1 MERSEVGELMK
12 KWYSLIDKVYNP
24 ENLRK
29 AYKQVRSNKGAPGV
43 DGETVLEYGRNLE
56 QNLAQLH
63 HELKTGTFEPT
74 PVLRVEITKEDGKS
88 KRKLGIPVVK
98 DRVVQQALLN
108 VLQPIFDPHFHPSS
122 YGYRPGRSPQRA
134 VAKAERF
141 LNKYGLPYVVDM
153 DLSKCFDRLDHE
165 LILQSINARVSDGK
179 VLKLIR
185 AFLEAGVMV
194 DGKIEKTAIGS
205 PQGGVISPL
214 LSNCYLDY
222 FDQAMREK
230 GVRIVRF
237 ADDILIFAKT
247 PEQAKEYERI
257 AVEILEGDLRL
268 TVNREKT
275 HRTSVY
281 KGVAYLGVVIYPKFV
296 AIDPKKLRK
305 LKDKIRQITKRNQGR
320 NLVDVI
326 KRLNPVL
333 RGWANYFR
341 MANCKMVMRS
351 LMEWIRRRLRMKQM
365 KEWKSWKPLHKQL
378 RRMGYGGPF
387 EKISV
392 TRWRNS
398 CSPLIHMALPNKWF
412 DTMGLVNLAKMEVGT
427 LHQYYE
433 V

>member
-1 MERSEVGELMK
+1 MK
-12 KWYSLIDKVYNP
+12 KWYSLIDKVYSLK
-24 ENLRK
+24 NLQE
-29 AYKQVRSNKGAPGV
+29 AYKRVRVNKGAPGL
-43 DGETVLEYGRNLE
+43 DGETVEKYGENLE
-56 QNLAQLH
+56 QNLEQLH
-63 HELKTGTFEPT
+63 HELKTGTFQPVS
-74 PVLRVEITKEDGKS
+74 VLRVEINKEDGKS
-88 KRKLGIPVVK
+88 KRKLGIPIVK

-122 YGYRPGRSPQRA
+122 YGYRPRRSPQRA
-134 VAKAERF
+134 IAKAERF
-141 LNKYGLPYVVDM
+141 MNRYGLPYVVDM

-165 LILQSINARVSDGK
+165 LILKSINVRVSDGK
-179 VLKLIR
+179 VLKLIK

-194 DGKIEKTAIGS
+194 DGKMEETDLGS

-214 LSNCYLDY
+214 ISNCYLDY
-222 FDQAMREK
+222 FDQNMKAL

-247 PEQAKEYERI
+247 PEQAKEYEKI
-257 AVEILEGDLRL
+257 AVELLEGDLRL

-281 KGVAYLGVVIYPKFV
+281 KGVAFLGVVIYPKYV
-296 AIDPKKLRK
+296 AINPDKLKKLK
-305 LKDKIRQITKRNQGR
+305 QKIRKITKRNQGR
-320 NLVDVI
+320 NLEQII
-326 KRLNPVL
+326 KELNPVL
-333 RGWANYFR
+333 RGWINYFR
-341 MANCKMVMRS
+341 MANCKTHIRT
-351 LMEWIRRRLRMKQM
+351 LMEWIRRRLRMKKM

-378 RRMGYGGPF
+378 RRMGYKGEF

-398 CSPLIHMALPNKWF
+398 ASPLISMALPNGWF
-412 DTMGLVNLAKMEVGT
+412 HAVGLVDLTKYEVGI